1 MVRSD
6 WGRHISS
13 SRARWTSVPLVAAGL
28 GGSGSRSMYE
38 NLNASGH
45 DLNAETELGD
55 NDGGNASPISGE

>member
-1 MVRSD
+1 
-6 WGRHISS
+6 
-13 SRARWTSVPLVAAGL
+13 VPLVAAEL